1 MALAN
6 KKRLGKSLESL
17 ISTYTNTNSS
27 DNSEIDIESI
37 VINREQPRKVF
48 DEEKLSS
55 LKKSIKEK
63 GILQPIL
70 VRKFED
76 KYQIIAGERRFRAAK
91 SLGLEKIPVIIKKI
105 DNIES
110 LELAIIENIEREN
123 LNPIEEIEAFKLLLE
138 KYNYTHKQL
147 AEKFNQDRSTMA
159 NKLRIL
165 NLPQNIKEAIA
176 TGIISLGHGRALLSA
191 NEKIQNLFKLVV
203 DKNLS
208 VRALEKLV
216 QPSNIDLEAKNNK
229 IEKASYDFKN
239 YEEKFKKF
247 FNNNVKISFKKDKG
261 KIEIN
266 FKNLE
271 ELKKIL
277 RKVKN

>member
-1 MALAN
+1 MALVN

-17 ISTYTNTNSS
+17 ISTHIHT
-27 DNSEIDIESI
+27 DNSEMQIDQII
-37 VINREQPRKVF
+37 INKEQPRKAF
-48 DEEKLSS
+48 NEEKLNS
-55 LKKSIKEK
+55 LKKSIKEN

-70 VRKFED
+70 VRKVED

-91 SLGLEKIPVIIKKI
+91 SLGLKKVPVVVKEIN
-105 DNIES
+105 NIES

-123 LNPIEEIEAFKLLLE
+123 LNPIEEIEAFKFLVD

-147 AEKFNQDRSTMA
+147 SEKFNQDRSTIA
-159 NKLRIL
+159 NKIRIL
-165 NLPQNIKEAIA
+165 NLPDNIKDAIA
-176 TGIISLGHGRALLSA
+176 EGIITLGHGRALLSA
-191 NEKIQNLFKLVV
+191 NERTEELFKLTIE
-203 DKNLS
+203 KNLS

-216 QPSNIDLEAKNNK
+216 QDKSSL
-229 IEKASYDFKN
+229 IEKTRIKSNYDFKD

-247 FNNNVKISFKKDKG
+247 FNNNVKISFKNDKG

-266 FKNLE
+266 FNNID